1 MIMVWWITFLFGM
14 FSAIKTKIA
23 TSRNNVYIYFISSNF
38 FSTVL
43 GKT

>member
-1 MIMVWWITFLFGM
+1 MIMVWWISFLFGM
-14 FSAIKTKIA
+14 FSAIITKIA